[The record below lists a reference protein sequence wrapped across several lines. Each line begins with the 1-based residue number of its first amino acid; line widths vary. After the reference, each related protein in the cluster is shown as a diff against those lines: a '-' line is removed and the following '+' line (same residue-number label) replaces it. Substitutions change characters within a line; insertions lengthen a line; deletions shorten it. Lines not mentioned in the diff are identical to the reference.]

1 MVKLIKFTEIWTA
14 SQSGREHKTDLFINE
29 DSIDSI
35 ETLNEQTL
43 QIHTKAGVK
52 YKVSADKALK
62 IIENYLIKE
71 NDGVA

>member
-1 MVKLIKFTEIWTA
+1 MVRLLKFTEIWT
-14 SQSGREHKTDLFINE
+14 SGNGTEHKSDLYVNE

-35 ETLNEQTL
+35 ETLNANTF

-52 YKVSADKALK
+52 YKVDKEDALK
-62 IIENYLIKE
+62 IIEGFIIKE

>member
-1 MVKLIKFTEIWTA
+1 MVRLLKFTELWST
-14 SQSGREHKTDLFINE
+14 GNGTEHESDLFINE

-35 ETLNEQTL
+35 ETINAQTL

-62 IIENYLIKE
+62 VIENYLIKE

>member
-1 MVKLIKFTEIWTA
+1 MVRLLKFTEIWT
-14 SQSGREHKTDLFINE
+14 SGDGTDHKSDLYINE

-35 ETLNEQTL
+35 ETFNANTF

-52 YKVSADKALK
+52 YKVDKEDTLK
-62 IIENYLIKE
+62 IIEGFIIKE

>member
-1 MVKLIKFTEIWTA
+1 MVRLLKFTEIWT
-14 SQSGREHKTDLFINE
+14 SGNGTEHKSDLYVNE

-35 ETLNEQTL
+35 ETLNANTF

-52 YKVSADKALK
+52 YKVDKEDALK
-62 IIENYLIKE
+62 IIEGFVIKE

>member
-1 MVKLIKFTEIWTA
+1 MVRLLKFTEIWT
-14 SQSGREHKTDLFINE
+14 SGSGTTEHLSDLYICE

-35 ETLNEQTL
+35 ETINDHQF

-62 IIENYLIKE
+62 VIENYVVKE

>member
-1 MVKLIKFTEIWTA
+1 MVRLLKFTEIWT
-14 SQSGREHKTDLFINE
+14 SGNKSDLYVNE

-35 ETLNEQTL
+35 ETFNANTF

-52 YKVSADKALK
+52 YKVDKEDTLK
-62 IIENYLIKE
+62 IIEGFIIKE

>member
-1 MVKLIKFTEIWTA
+1 MVRLLKFTEIWT
-14 SQSGREHKTDLFINE
+14 SGDGTDHKSDLCVNE

-35 ETLNEQTL
+35 ETFNANTF

-52 YKVSADKALK
+52 YKVDKEDTLK
-62 IIENYLIKE
+62 IIEGFIIKE

>member
-1 MVKLIKFTEIWTA
+1 MVRLLKFTEIWT
-14 SQSGREHKTDLFINE
+14 SGSGTAEHLSDLYINE

-35 ETLNEQTL
+35 ETLNDHQF

-52 YKVSADKALK
+52 YKIEKESALK
-62 IIENYLIKE
+62 VIENYVVKE

>member
-1 MVKLIKFTEIWTA
+1 MVRLLKFTEIWT
-14 SQSGREHKTDLFINE
+14 SGDGTEHKSDLYVNE

-35 ETLNEQTL
+35 ETFNVNTF

-52 YKVSADKALK
+52 YKVDKEDTLK
-62 IIENYLIKE
+62 IIEGFIIKE

>member
-1 MVKLIKFTEIWTA
+1 MVRLLKFTEIWT
-14 SQSGREHKTDLFINE
+14 SGTGTEHKSDLYVNE

-35 ETLNEQTL
+35 ETLNANTL

-52 YKVSADKALK
+52 YKVDKEDALK
-62 IIENYLIKE
+62 IIEGFIIKE

>member
-1 MVKLIKFTEIWTA
+1 MVRLLKFKELWTSGNGTEHE
-14 SQSGREHKTDLFINE
+14 SDLFINE

-35 ETLNEQTL
+35 ETINDQML

-62 IIENYLIKE
+62 VIENYVVKE

>member
-1 MVKLIKFTEIWTA
+1 MVRLLKFTELWT
-14 SQSGREHKTDLFINE
+14 SGNGQEHESDLYINE

-35 ETLNEQTL
+35 ETLDSYRL
-43 QIHTKAGVK
+43 QIHTKACAK

-62 IIENYLIKE
+62 VIENYLIKE

>member
-1 MVKLIKFTEIWTA
+1 MVRLLKFTEIWSTERK
-14 SQSGREHKTDLFINE
+14 SDLYVNE

-35 ETLNEQTL
+35 ETFNVNTF

-52 YKVSADKALK
+52 YKVDKEDTLK
-62 IIENYLIKE
+62 IIEGFIIKE

>member
-1 MVKLIKFTEIWTA
+1 MVRLLKFTEIWT
-14 SQSGREHKTDLFINE
+14 SGNKSDLYVNE

-35 ETLNEQTL
+35 ETLNANTF

-52 YKVSADKALK
+52 YKVDKEDTLK
-62 IIENYLIKE
+62 IIEGFIIKE

>member
-1 MVKLIKFTEIWTA
+1 MARLLKFTEIWT
-14 SQSGREHKTDLFINE
+14 SGDGTEHKSDLYVNE

-35 ETLNEQTL
+35 ETLNANTF

-52 YKVSADKALK
+52 YKVDKEDTLK
-62 IIENYLIKE
+62 IIEGFIIKE